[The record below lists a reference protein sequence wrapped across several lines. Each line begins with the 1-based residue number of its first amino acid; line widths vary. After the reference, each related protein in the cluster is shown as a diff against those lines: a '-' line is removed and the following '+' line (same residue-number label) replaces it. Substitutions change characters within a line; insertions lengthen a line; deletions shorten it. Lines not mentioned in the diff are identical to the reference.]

1 GVALVAGVVVAL
13 ACAVAEGADGM
24 TASLE
29 KVEEVVFPR
38 VEFERAAVADVM
50 EWMAYAAEATGMGV
64 RVEPGALEGA
74 PPLTLKMGGTVREIL
89 EAVGEAWGCCVE
101 LEEDG
106 SGWVFRREEETGG
119 AGGKGEKDAQD
130 GKDAQ
135 DRQEAKDGKGGREAK
150 VWRTSR

>member
-1 GVALVAGVVVAL
+1 MVAGVVVAL

-74 PPLTLKMGGTVREIL
+74 PPLTLKMGGRCAKSWRPWERLGGVAWSWRRT
-89 EAVGEAWGCCVE
+89 EADGC
-101 LEEDG
+101 
-106 SGWVFRREEETGG
+106 S
-119 AGGKGEKDAQD
+119 
-130 GKDAQ
+130 
-135 DRQEAKDGKGGREAK
+135 GGRRRLEGPEERGK
-150 VWRTSR
+150 RKKS